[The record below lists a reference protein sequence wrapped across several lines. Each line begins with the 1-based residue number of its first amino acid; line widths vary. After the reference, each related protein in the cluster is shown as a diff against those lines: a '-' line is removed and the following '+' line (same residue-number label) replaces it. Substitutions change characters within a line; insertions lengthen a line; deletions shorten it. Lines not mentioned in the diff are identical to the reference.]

1 MCMGLHVRLNVSL
14 CAHYIIL
21 WSLSVLWNIAALDI
35 LNECYYTP

>member
-14 CAHYIIL
+14 CAHIIL

-35 LNECYYTP
+35 LNECYHTP